1 MNKFDKAFLTGLTL
15 IGMPF
20 LLLILMLIMSLI
32 GPPRKK
38 EIINVDKQIVYDTVK
53 VKKVIYDTIRVKD
66 KKLKKSKITSDTNL
80 VANDTINQ

>member
-1 MNKFDKAFLTGLTL
+1 MNKFDKAFLTGLTI

-38 EIINVDKQIVYDTVK
+38 EIVNINKQIVYDTVK
-53 VKKVIYDTIRVKD
+53 VKKVIYDTIRIKEKRIKKTEEIKVEEIKKD
-66 KKLKKSKITSDTNL
+66 SI
-80 VANDTINQ
+80 

>member
-20 LLLILMLIMSLI
+20 LLLTLMLIMSLI

-38 EIINVDKQIVYDTVK
+38 EIVNVDKQIVYDTIK
-53 VKKVIYDTIRVKD
+53 VKKVIYDTIRIKEKRIKKTEEVKVEET
-66 KKLKKSKITSDTNL
+66 KKDSI
-80 VANDTINQ
+80 